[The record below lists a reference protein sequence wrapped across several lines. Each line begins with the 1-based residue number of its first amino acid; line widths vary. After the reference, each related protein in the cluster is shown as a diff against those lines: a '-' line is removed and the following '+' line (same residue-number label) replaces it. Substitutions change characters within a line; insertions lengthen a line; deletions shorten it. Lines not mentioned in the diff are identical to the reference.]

1 MIDIVYALGKGSR
14 MKDIELR
21 FSLRAIGKH
30 LSGYGKVF
38 LIGECPEWAQ
48 GVTHLPFPDD
58 ARLSPDHN
66 IMRKIS
72 HACASSDVSNDFL
85 FFNDDHF
92 LLSPFQVEH
101 FPAFYQGDLATYC
114 RLRGLDGYGKRA
126 KSTLDYLKSMDL
138 PIKYFDVH
146 TPILYNKS
154 LFMQHVAAAPGWGG
168 EGYIIKSLY
177 ANRLQ
182 LAGEPFRDQKINA
195 PPGPDVKI
203 FSTFPHIKASVT
215 RFLSETFPEQSQ
227 FERTDI

>member
-1 MIDIVYALGKGSR
+1 MDIVYALGKGSR

-21 FSLRAIGKH
+21 FSLRSIEKYLTGF
-30 LSGYGKVF
+30 GKVV
-38 LIGECPEWAQ
+38 IVGER
-48 GVTHLPFPDD
+48 PDWLQNISWVPLSD
-58 ARLSPDHN
+58 DPRLSPDHN
-66 IMRKIS
+66 IMLKVAGACRQSEIS
-72 HACASSDVSNDFL
+72 EDFL

-92 LLSPFQVEH
+92 LISPFHVEH

-126 KSTLDYLKSMDL
+126 KSTLDYLKSKDL

-146 TPILYNKS
+146 TPILYNKA
-154 LFMQHVAAAPGWGG
+154 LFLDQVAAAPGWSG

-177 ANRLQ
+177 ANSLQ
-182 LAGEPFRDQKINA
+182 LDGEPFRDQKINA
-195 PPGPDVKI
+195 PPVPDVKI

-215 RFLSETFPEQSQ
+215 RFLSETFPEMSR